1 MLPSL
6 EEAIAAIKA
15 GNKEKGR
22 KLLADI
28 LQADLENETA
38 WLWMSSVANS
48 DEERRRYLKRVLE
61 INPDNAAAQR
71 GLAMLKQK
79 RTQSKPTAPP
89 PPGGLSARLGAA
101 PPASPDPVPPPKAEE
116 PPPPPP
122 PQPVEPSELTLKD
135 ELLPPPIE
143 KPAARKSVQPD
154 APPPRSTTDDLISE
168 LRGSPPPVVDETPP
182 VDEEPLDEESPK
194 KPTQPKG
201 DGVIAFLNSER
212 GIFTLIAA
220 TVAIVLALAACV
232 VLNLVFQPLAQQLSP
247 TVAAALGTDT
257 PTATFTPSVTPSPT
271 STATP
276 TSTPTLTPS
285 PLSTRVVVDTPT
297 VTPTLTRTPT
307 PDRSQQNGQVI
318 GVSSGDTITV
328 LLDGQEVVVK
338 YLGIDAPAVND
349 PALGTEPLGEEALA
363 ANRILVEG
371 KEVRLEM
378 DVSDTDESS
387 RLLRYVFVDDKMVNE
402 ILLRQGAA
410 RLILTPPDIKY
421 GAQLEAAEQDAR
433 ARGVGI
439 WGLQ

>member
-61 INPDNAAAQR
+61 INPDNTAAQR

-79 RTQSKPTAPP
+79 RAQAKPP
-89 PPGGLSARLGAA
+89 PPPPSGGLSSRLEAA
-101 PPASPDPVPPPKAEE
+101 PPVSPTPVPPPKAEE

-122 PQPVEPSELTLKD
+122 PPVEPSGLSLKD

-143 KPAARKSVQPD
+143 KAAAQKSVQPG
-154 APPPRSTTDDLISE
+154 PPPPKTTADELISE
-168 LRGSPPPVVDETPP
+168 LRGSPPPVVDQPP
-182 VDEEPLDEESPK
+182 VEEEPPEAQPPK
-194 KPTQPKG
+194 KAAAPRG
-201 DGVIAFLNSER
+201 DGVINFLNSER

-220 TVAIVLALAACV
+220 AVAIVLALAACV

-257 PTATFTPSVTPSPT
+257 PTATFTPSATPLPT

-276 TSTPTLTPS
+276 TATPTLTPS
-285 PLSTRVVVDTPT
+285 PLSTRVVFDTPT

-307 PDRSQQNGQVI
+307 PDRTQQNGQVVGI
-318 GVSSGDTITV
+318 VSGDTITV
-328 LLDGQEVVVK
+328 LLEGQEVTVK
-338 YLGIDAPAVND
+338 YLDIDAPAIND
-349 PALGTEPLGEEALA
+349 PVLGTEPLGRKPWRSIAFWSKANKFAWKWMSATPMKA
-363 ANRILVEG
+363 AGCCVTFL
-371 KEVRLEM
+371 
-378 DVSDTDESS
+378 
-387 RLLRYVFVDDKMVNE
+387 
-402 ILLRQGAA
+402 
-410 RLILTPPDIKY
+410 
-421 GAQLEAAEQDAR
+421 
-433 ARGVGI
+433 
-439 WGLQ
+439 

>member
-61 INPDNAAAQR
+61 INPDNASAQR

-79 RTQSKPTAPP
+79 QAQAKPAAPP
-89 PPGGLSARLGAA
+89 PSGGLSSRLGTE
-101 PPASPDPVPPPKAEE
+101 PPASPAPVPPPKAEE
-116 PPPPPP
+116 APPPSPPASD
-122 PQPVEPSELTLKD
+122 EPTDLSLKD
-135 ELLPPPIE
+135 ELLPPPAFRSAAKE
-143 KPAARKSVQPD
+143 PAQPTT
-154 APPPRSTTDDLISE
+154 PPPKSTADDLISE
-168 LRGSPPPVVDETPP
+168 LRGSPPPVVE
-182 VDEEPLDEESPK
+182 EEPVEEEPPDEKPSK
-194 KPTQPKG
+194 KADPKG
-201 DGVIAFLNSER
+201 NGVINFLNSER
-212 GIFTLIAA
+212 GVFTLIAA

-247 TVAAALGTDT
+247 TVAAVLGTDT
-257 PTATFTPSVTPSPT
+257 PTATFTPSVTSSPT
-271 STATP
+271 STETP
-276 TSTPTLTPS
+276 TATPTLTPS
-285 PLSTRVVVDTPT
+285 PLSTRVVFDTPT

-307 PDRSQQNGQVI
+307 PDRTRQNGQVI
-318 GVSSGDTITV
+318 GVTSGDTITV
-328 LLDGQEVVVK
+328 LLDGQEVAVK

-349 PALGTEPLGEEALA
+349 PNLGTEPLGEEALA

-371 KEVRLEM
+371 KQVRLEI
-378 DVSDTDESS
+378 DVTNTDESG
-387 RLLRYVFVDDKMVNE
+387 RLLRYVFVDDQMVNE

-433 ARGVGI
+433 ARGIGI